1 MAKIIVSASSLPA
14 GRNMSSQLDYIKKMQ
29 TYGADMYHLD
39 VMDGLFVKNQTL
51 DYTYLEELKLSS
63 TLLFDVHLMVQNPS
77 RVIKKYANSG
87 ANILAVHYEA
97 YENKDKLVK
106 DLKRI
111 RKLDMMPSLA
121 VDIDTDI
128 KEIEPFVKYCDIVLI
143 MAVKVGKGGQAF
155 SEDVLKKIKEIK
167 KFDNRVLV
175 EVDGGVNGEN
185 ASKIVKAGAD
195 ILVSGSY
202 IYNNDAY
209 DAIQTLKGKN

>member
-128 KEIEPFVKYCDIVLI
+128 KEIETFVKYCDIVLI

-167 KFDNRVLV
+167 KCDNRVLV

>member
-1 MAKIIVSASSLPA
+1 MAKIVVSASSLPA

-39 VMDGLFVKNQTL
+39 VMDGLFVKNQTV

-77 RVIKKYANSG
+77 RIIKKYANAG

-97 YENKDKLVK
+97 YENKEKVVK

-111 RKLDMMPSLA
+111 KKLDMMPSLA
-121 VDIDTDI
+121 IDVDTSI
-128 KEIEPFVKYCDIVLI
+128 KEIEPYIKYCDIVLI
-143 MAVKVGKGGQAF
+143 MAVKVGKGGQSF
-155 SEDVLKKIKEIK
+155 SDDTLKKIKEVK
-167 KFDNRVLV
+167 KLDSRVLV
-175 EVDGGVNGEN
+175 EVDGGVNGDN